1 MKVDTEFLAE
11 LRRSGEFDARLC
23 INCGTCTALCP
34 IGVERMPRRLFRSV
48 LLGGRDEL
56 VAHTETIFSC
66 LLCRLCEANCPAGV
80 HIAENVRT
88 LRTYLNREVHHLA
101 EA

>member
-1 MKVDTEFLAE
+1 MKVDTHFLDE
-11 LRRSGEFDARLC
+11 LHLGGGFDARLC

-34 IGVERMPRRLFRSV
+34 VEIDLLPRRLFRYV
-48 LLGGRDEL
+48 ELGLEDRL
-56 VAHTETIFSC
+56 VEETEAVYSC

-80 HIAENVRT
+80 HIAENVRA
-88 LRTYLNREVHHLA
+88 LRTYLNREVHGLA